1 MEMQKFD
8 PGAMV
13 FLNCKESVSL
23 YRSIKIRC
31 AFLCVCSVVN
41 LGGCDHTIFF
51 FSALFLLFF
60 RNMVSLFTYIL
71 ENISFLTF
79 YEVTLLVLPYTVLFS
94 GSPPLL
100 VTGVMTR

>member
-8 PGAMV
+8 PGAIV

-23 YRSIKIRC
+23 YRSIKIL
-31 AFLCVCSVVN
+31 LCVSLCAVVN
-41 LGGCDHTIFF
+41 PGGCDHNIFF
-51 FSALFLLFF
+51 FSALFLLLF